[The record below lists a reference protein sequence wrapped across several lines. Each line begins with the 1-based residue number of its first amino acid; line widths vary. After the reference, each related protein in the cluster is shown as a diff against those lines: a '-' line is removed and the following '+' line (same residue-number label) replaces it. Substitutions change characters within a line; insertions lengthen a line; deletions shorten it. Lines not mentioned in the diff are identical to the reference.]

1 MTPAEAVAQYVS
13 QQPEAARYCVA
24 YSGGMD
30 SHVLLLLMAQQRDLG
45 RVSSLR
51 AVHVD
56 HGLQA
61 ASVGWGE
68 HARTICRELNIPL
81 ELRQADFDSDA
92 SARDDGPEADAR
104 KARYAAFSQILQQD
118 EHLLLAQHAED
129 QAETF
134 LLQALRGSGPDGLA
148 SIPRKRR
155 FARGYMGRPLLVCS
169 QESLQDVARQHSL
182 HWIED
187 PSNLDHRF
195 DRNYLRHQ
203 VMPLLKAR
211 WPAATET
218 LSRAAMRSAAASQ
231 SLLAMAHQD
240 LASLKIPGT
249 TELSINAIRELP
261 RERAFTALRLF
272 IRQRGLRMP
281 RLQDLL
287 QVMSDLVEA
296 RPDSGGIVN
305 VRDYVIRRH
314 RDRLYILPPLTK
326 TAPFRYEWNA
336 PFEPLTIRETGLT
349 LTLDLCREQGIAI
362 PSSGTICV
370 KSRAGGELI
379 KLGEPAYHKAVK
391 KVLQE
396 SSVPPWIRETI
407 PLLYIDDR
415 LAAIWNMAVAV
426 DCRDSPAST
435 APGDDAEASADQADD
450 AEASSQWRESETSEL
465 S

>member
-1 MTPAEAVAQYVS
+1 MNPAAAVAHYVA
-13 QQPEAARYCVA
+13 QQPQATQYCVA

-30 SHVLLLLMAQQRDLG
+30 SHVLLLLMAQLRDHG
-45 RVSSLR
+45 RVTAVR
-51 AVHVD
+51 ALHVD

-61 ASVGWGE
+61 ASAGWGE
-68 HARTICRELNIPL
+68 HARTICRDLNIAL
-81 ELRQADFDSDA
+81 ESRQADFGPTEMA
-92 SARDDGPEADAR
+92 GDDGPEAAAR
-104 KARYAAFSQILQQD
+104 KARYAAFSQVLRPG

-155 FARGYMGRPLLVCS
+155 FAQGYMGRPLLVCS
-169 QESLQDVARQHSL
+169 QESLQDVARQHGL

-218 LSRAAMRSAAASQ
+218 LSRAALRSAAASQ
-231 SLLAMAHQD
+231 SLLVMARQD
-240 LASLKIPGT
+240 LASLQIPGT
-249 TELSINAIRELP
+249 TELSITAIRALP

-281 RLQDLL
+281 RLQDLM

-296 RPDSGGIVN
+296 RPDSAGIVN

-314 RDRLYILPPLTK
+314 RDKLYVLPPQTR
-326 TAPFRYEWNA
+326 TAPFRYEWQS

-349 LTLDLCREQGIAI
+349 MTLELCREQGIKL
-362 PSSGTICV
+362 PSSGSITV
-370 KSRAGGELI
+370 KSRAGGELV

-391 KVLQE
+391 KILQE
-396 SSVPPWIRETI
+396 SSVPPWVRETI
-407 PLLYIDDR
+407 PLLYIDGR

-426 DCRDSPAST
+426 DCRAPRTST
-435 APGDDAEASADQADD
+435 ADRHDASAPSRDAIDIDADGQHLDAES
-450 AEASSQWRESETSEL
+450 SEL
-465 S
+465 L